1 MDTKTF
7 ESLTYEGRDA
17 YFARRAEE
25 FRNIIQGKDIYNDL
39 GRVVESET
47 TGGKLV
53 AVKIGY
59 TATFR
64 RSEAAMMNYAHEVGV
79 LAPRVLGCYDVKP
92 KMTVT
97 VADRVPGQSLDKVWH
112 DLTESQRKSI
122 ESQLWQ
128 QVQEMRRHTQ
138 PYIGRIGNIETYDVF
153 DDWNDDRDFG
163 PFESEKEFD
172 EWCLNKIKFLPQ
184 KIFWWPLLSR
194 MRNKSS
200 KFVLTHGELAARN
213 IMVHDGQITG
223 ITDWRCSGFYPEYM
237 EYALVTVIHENI
249 EDWWLPVLK
258 RVLKPAACLRCKFVK
273 AIKGKE
279 YM

>member
-1 MDTKTF
+1 MDNKTF
-7 ESLTYEGRDA
+7 ESLTYEERDA
-17 YFARRAEE
+17 CFARRAEE

-39 GRVVESET
+39 GRVVGSET

-122 ESQLWQ
+122 ESQLRQ
-128 QVQEMRRHTQ
+128 QVKTAIFI
-138 PYIGRIGNIETYDVF
+138 YIISNLSMLIYFGKGTGDAETYPAVY
-153 DDWNDDRDFG
+153 
-163 PFESEKEFD
+163 
-172 EWCLNKIKFLPQ
+172 
-184 KIFWWPLLSR
+184 WP
-194 MRNKSS
+194 
-200 KFVLTHGELAARN
+200 HWEYRN
-213 IMVHDGQITG
+213 I
-223 ITDWRCSGFYPEYM
+223 
-237 EYALVTVIHENI
+237 
-249 EDWWLPVLK
+249 
-258 RVLKPAACLRCKFVK
+258 
-273 AIKGKE
+273 
-279 YM
+279 